1 MHGSEVQIDLI
12 RQCPP
17 VLACAQALVP
27 FEETVL
33 VNIAGLGPGR
43 YEVVVQD
50 VRTTLELPI
59 MDRASGHCDTE
70 ALP

>member
-1 MHGSEVQIDLI
+1 
-12 RQCPP
+12 
-17 VLACAQALVP
+17 LACAQALVP

-50 VRTTLELPI
+50 VRTTLEL
-59 MDRASGHCDTE
+59 R
-70 ALP
+70 